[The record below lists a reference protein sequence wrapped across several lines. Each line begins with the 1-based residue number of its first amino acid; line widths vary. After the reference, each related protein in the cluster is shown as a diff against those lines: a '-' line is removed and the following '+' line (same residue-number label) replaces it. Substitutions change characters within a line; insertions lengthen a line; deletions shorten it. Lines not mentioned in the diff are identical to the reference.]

1 MKLVPILTVVSGHYR
16 SELLIPIDFG
26 CVRGWTESGV
36 LGAIGFARFMRAI
49 QTKTHAILS
58 RFEGHFRGFEHG
70 FDPFADIIPA
80 IIRGRPRCV
89 DPITPPRADLPVL
102 ATARSLLYRRYRWNK
117 VLAISEERGTRSGG
131 IGP

>member
-1 MKLVPILTVVSGHYR
+1 MSGHNR
-16 SELLIPIDFG
+16 LELLALIGFG
-26 CVRGWTESGV
+26 YVRGWTESGS
-36 LGAIGFARFMRAI
+36 LGAEELTRFMRAI
-49 QTKTHAILS
+49 QTKTQVIS
-58 RFEGHFRGFEHG
+58 RGFQSHFRGFQHG

-89 DPITPPRADLPVL
+89 DPITHPRADRPVL